1 MRDANIRPN
10 RAQLGKER
18 RDASL
23 LQRSIADYRRAIE
36 MQAGVEVS
44 ARATP
49 PSLLRARNLRNLL
62 VVYPSRGPSESSIR
76 VEVSARATPP
86 SLLRARNL
94 LLARNLLGARNLLRT
109 SATSPKCA
117 TSPSVPRPLPL
128 FGPACRAR
136 ATAVTIRVTAV

>member
-1 MRDANIRPN
+1 MRGANIRPN

-49 PSLLRARNLRNLL
+49 PSLLRARNLRNLR
-62 VVYPSRGPSESSIR
+62 VVYPSRGPS
-76 VEVSARATPP
+76 
-86 SLLRARNL
+86 
-94 LLARNLLGARNLLRT
+94 
-109 SATSPKCA
+109 
-117 TSPSVPRPLPL
+117 
-128 FGPACRAR
+128 
-136 ATAVTIRVTAV
+136 